1 MCIMVH
7 LLLLKPHTA
16 GDTRI
21 WHSPDDYT
29 DIVGIWTLDICCYQC
44 TTNTL
49 SRVEV
54 SLMNLQ

>member
-1 MCIMVH
+1 MVH